1 MIIDR
6 QKEAVI
12 RVKDKMPKMPLFIM
26 ELWVRRAIEAGNVG
40 DLEALYNDPSAS
52 TIDGGFIWANTAEG
66 GCFWSLI
73 MGECNSRIDDELR
86 HIEQATSKYIDFQHI
101 H

>member
-1 MIIDR
+1 MIIDG
-6 QKEAVI
+6 QKDAVI

-40 DLEALYNDPSAS
+40 DLEVLYNDRDAP
-52 TIDGGFIWANTAEG
+52 TIDGGFIWANTSEG
-66 GCFWSLI
+66 RRFWSLI
-73 MGECNSRIDDELR
+73 MSECNSSVNDELR
-86 HIEQATSKYIDFQHI
+86 HIEQTTSEYIDFQHI